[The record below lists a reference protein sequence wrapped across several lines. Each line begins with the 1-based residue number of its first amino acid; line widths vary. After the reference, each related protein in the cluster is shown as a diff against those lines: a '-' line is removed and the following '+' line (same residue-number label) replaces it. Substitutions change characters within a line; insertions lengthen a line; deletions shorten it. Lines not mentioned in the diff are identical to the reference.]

1 MTKVLVFKLHEKGGK
16 HHSTPCH
23 HAFTEALR
31 TYIDAAGIVEGY
43 RQIVRERAWQEPGWS
58 AKRA

>member
-1 MTKVLVFKLHEKGGK
+1 M
-16 HHSTPCH
+16 PCH

-43 RQIVRERAWQEPGWS
+43 RQIVRERAW
-58 AKRA
+58 